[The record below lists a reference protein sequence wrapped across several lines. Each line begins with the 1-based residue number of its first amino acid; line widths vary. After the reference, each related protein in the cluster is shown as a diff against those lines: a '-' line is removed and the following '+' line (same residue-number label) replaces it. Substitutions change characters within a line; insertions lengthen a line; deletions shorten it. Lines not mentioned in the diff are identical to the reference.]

1 MSDTQDNKSM
11 DDVLESI
18 RRVVRADQKS
28 AADDTLDGQADG
40 APAEDDAPL
49 ALTPDMRVSED
60 GTPMAEG
67 TAFFD
72 PEQLRDL
79 IRAIVRE
86 ELAGTA
92 GVDLVRASIREELTS
107 GPTGAAASK
116 NVVRLIQA
124 EVARAMGRAD

>member
-1 MSDTQDNKSM
+1 MSDTQDKKSM

-28 AADDTLDGQADG
+28 AADKTSDGKADG

-49 ALTPDMRVSED
+49 ALTPDMRVTED
-60 GTPMAEG
+60 GTPLAEG
-67 TAFFD
+67 TAFFE
-72 PEQLRDL
+72 PEKLRDL

-86 ELAGTA
+86 ELAGPA
-92 GVDLVRASIREELTS
+92 GIELVRTAVREELTS